1 LGLDRHIKNI
11 IYKIFLIILLVGVHA
26 EFQLLNLSVG
36 GKLIQISSAEIVIGI
51 SVLFFICYF
60 LFAEVK
66 VSEVYQEKA
75 LIWILT
81 FFCVSLFVS
90 TFVAKYRI
98 EAIKY
103 DLRIIV
109 TMILFCLLLSFLF
122 KEKLKIFSI
131 NVLIIVGILASFFG
145 ILQFLHIDC
154 VKNFLVH
161 WGHGTWPN
169 AATSFFQHKNVFGNY
184 LVLLLLITIGQLENI
199 QYRPY
204 RVFLGFIIGLFVLTL
219 GLSLSR
225 SAWVAFLVAA
235 SLFIF
240 IKRRSK
246 RVILGAIA
254 LTLFFLVAITV
265 HHVGR
270 ERIIDHTTRKLWEL
284 KFDEVS
290 GGRKKYY
297 QSTALIVKQYP
308 IFGIG
313 LNNFKNRYHEFINA
327 PPNVT
332 LNAHNQYLNILAEQ
346 GLLGFFIFIVFVA
359 YLIRLAISNINKGG
373 NEFYALAIFA
383 YLIGALFDYLW
394 YDYSFIFMF
403 WFVVILNLIEKRDLE
418 LKGLRDSGIEELGNS
433 GIKALVK

>member
-1 LGLDRHIKNI
+1 MKNI
-11 IYKIFLIILLVGVHA
+11 MYKIFLIILLVGVHA
-26 EFQLLNLSVG
+26 EFQLLNLNISG
-36 GKLIQISSAEIVIGI
+36 NSIQISSAEIVIGI
-51 SVLFFICYF
+51 SILFFICYF

-66 VSEVYQEKA
+66 VSEVYQERE

-81 FFCVSLFVS
+81 FFCVSLLVS
-90 TFVAKYRI
+90 TFIAKYKI

-109 TMILFCLLLSFLF
+109 TMILFYLLLSFLF

-131 NVLIIVGILASFFG
+131 NVLIIVGIVASFLG
-145 ILQFLHIDC
+145 ILQFLHIDW

-184 LVLLLLITIGQLENI
+184 LVLLLLITTGQLKNS

-240 IKRRSK
+240 IKMRSK

-254 LTLFFLVAITV
+254 LTLLFLMAITLHPV
-265 HHVGR
+265 PR
-270 ERIIDHTTRKLWEL
+270 ERIMVQTIHKLWEM
-284 KFDEVS
+284 KFDEAS
-290 GGRKKYY
+290 FGRKKYY
-297 QSTALIVKQYP
+297 QSTALIIKQYP

-313 LNNFKNRYHEFINA
+313 LNNFKNRHHEFINA
-327 PPNVT
+327 PPNDKI
-332 LNAHNQYLNILAEQ
+332 NAHNQYLNILAEQ
-346 GLLGFFIFIVFVA
+346 GLFGFCIFMIFVA
-359 YLIRLAISNINKGG
+359 FLVRLAISNIKKGG

-394 YDYSFIFMF
+394 YDYIFIFMF
-403 WFVVILNLIEKRDLE
+403 WFVVILNIIEKRELE
-418 LKGLRDSGIEELGNS
+418 MRDSEIEELET
-433 GIKALVK
+433 